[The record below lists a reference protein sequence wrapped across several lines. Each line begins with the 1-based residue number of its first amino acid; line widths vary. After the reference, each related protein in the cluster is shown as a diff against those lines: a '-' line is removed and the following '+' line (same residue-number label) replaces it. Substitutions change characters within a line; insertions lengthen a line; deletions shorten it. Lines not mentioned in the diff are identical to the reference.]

1 MELGVSMKI
10 LVIEDEPQVAEMLR
24 SALSHLGLSPCL
36 AHSAEEADR
45 LLQQQEIDCVTL
57 DLGMPGRGGLDWLES
72 IAADRPDLAR
82 KTIVIT
88 GVDLEPIEI
97 KRLAQCGAGMLAKPF
112 TLDSLSEAI
121 RTQIDRPTGTCCP
134 AD

>member
-1 MELGVSMKI
+1 MKI
-10 LVIEDEPQVAEMLR
+10 LIVEDEPQVAEMLH
-24 SALSHLGLSPCL
+24 SALSHLGLSPCM
-36 AHSAEEADR
+36 AHSADDADR

-88 GVDLEPIEI
+88 GVDLDPAEIE
-97 KRLAQCGAGMLAKPF
+97 RLAQCGAGMLAKPF

-121 RTQIDRPTGTCCP
+121 RTQIDRPSGTHC
-134 AD
+134 ASD